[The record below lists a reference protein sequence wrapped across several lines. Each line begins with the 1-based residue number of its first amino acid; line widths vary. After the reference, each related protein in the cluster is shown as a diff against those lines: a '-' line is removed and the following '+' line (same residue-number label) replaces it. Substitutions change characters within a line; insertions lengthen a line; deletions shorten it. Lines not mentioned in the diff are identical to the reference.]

1 MVPVEV
7 PEKELDQLDKMVN
20 DIVGKIEQIEDK
32 LSRQAAVM
40 SVITAILQRLTMS
53 KAQRVAILELAKF
66 DLLGVRR

>member
-1 MVPVEV
+1 LVPVEV

-40 SVITAILQRLTMS
+40 CVITAILQRLTMS